1 MSDLKGIDSH
11 FAFGENWASY
21 AALVDRLQIEEAKKG
36 LLRLVPAQDLA
47 GKSFLDIGCG
57 SGLHSLAALELGAQP
72 VLAIDLDPN
81 SVATTRSVLSKN
93 APLSDWTVQTRSVFD
108 LDPAQGAFDVAYSWG
123 VLHHTGGMWEA
134 VRKAAGMVAP
144 GGLLVIA
151 LYRRTSLDRFWSIE
165 KRFYASAP
173 ESIQRLLRWCYVAA
187 FRAALMLT
195 GRNFRNYVANYK
207 SSRGMDFHHDV
218 HDWLGGYPYEAAL
231 AGEVESALTALGFKP
246 ERVNARPKSVGLFG
260 SGCDEYVYRASLSPA
275 VVGAQ
280 ARSAGFEAR

>member
-1 MSDLKGIDSH
+1 
-11 FAFGENWASY
+11 
-21 AALVDRLQIEEAKKG
+21 
-36 LLRLVPAQDLA
+36 
-47 GKSFLDIGCG
+47 
-57 SGLHSLAALELGAQP
+57 
-72 VLAIDLDPN
+72 
-81 SVATTRSVLSKN
+81 
-93 APLSDWTVQTRSVFD
+93 
-108 LDPAQGAFDVAYSWG
+108 
-123 VLHHTGGMWEA
+123 MWEA

-246 ERVNARPKSVGLFG
+246 ELVNALPKSVGLLG
-260 SGCDEYVYRASLSPA
+260 AGCDEYVYRASLSPA